1 MLVSWATQTAALTS
15 EVVHFGTTPAC
26 ASSATGSSNVLTKNM
41 TTPLRLHDAAL
52 TGLAGNNQLYFYRVG
67 DDTVVRNF
75 TSGASRVGGKV
86 YLVLAD
92 LGVANVSQKG
102 SGRTL

>member
-1 MLVSWATQTAALTS
+1 
-15 EVVHFGTTPAC
+15 VVHFGTSPAC

-52 TGLAGNNQLYFYRVG
+52 TGLAGNNQLYFYRIG
-67 DDTVVRNF
+67 DDAVVRNF

-92 LGVANVSQKG
+92 LGVANVSQKWV
-102 SGRTL
+102 RAHT